1 MAGTFTALQACV
13 GGPTRIVGL
22 SVIFLTLAA
31 CAGGGKRG
39 VAPDCPEPAKH
50 STDYVIGAGDSLEI
64 FVWRNPDLTT
74 NVPVRPDGR
83 ISIPLAEGMQAVG
96 KTPTELARDIEAVF
110 AEYLRTPKVNIIVA
124 TQGAANQIQVVGNVA
139 SPQSLPYRAGIKLLD
154 VVVAVGGLDDF
165 AAGNRAKII
174 RQVDDDSASY
184 WSGKRNMPAQP
195 NRQIAQTVSIAHQRN
210 RQAPRISLITN

>member
-1 MAGTFTALQACV
+1 MAAKFTALRGSNS
-13 GGPTRIVGL
+13 GGARIVCL
-22 SVIFLTLAA
+22 VVVCLALTA
-31 CAGGGKRG
+31 CAGGGNRG
-39 VAPDCPEPAKH
+39 VAPNCPEPAKH
-50 STDYVIGAGDSLEI
+50 STDYVIGAGDALEI

-74 NVPVRPDGR
+74 SVPVRPDGR
-83 ISIPLAEGMQAVG
+83 ISIPLVEDMQAVG

-139 SPQSLPYRAGIKLLD
+139 SPQALPYRAGIKLLD

-174 RQVDDDSASY
+174 RQVGGDSVECPVRVADLMRKGDLTQNIRIY
-184 WSGKRNMPAQP
+184 PGDVLIVPAA
-195 NRQIAQTVSIAHQRN
+195 RF
-210 RQAPRISLITN
+210 

>member
-1 MAGTFTALQACV
+1 MATRKIHAIRAQADSFAK
-13 GGPTRIVGL
+13 L
-22 SVIFLTLAA
+22 AWLTVFCLALAA

-39 VAPDCPEPAKH
+39 VAPNCPEPAKH
-50 STDYVIGAGDSLEI
+50 STDYVIGAGDALEI

-74 NVPVRPDGR
+74 KVPVRPDGR
-83 ISIPLAEGMQAVG
+83 ISIPLVEDMQAVG

-124 TQGAANQIQVVGNVA
+124 TQGAANQIQVVGNVTN
-139 SPQSLPYRAGIKLLD
+139 PQSLPYRTGLKLLD

-174 RQVDDDSASY
+174 RQVAGDSVECPVRVADLMRKGDLTQNIRIY
-184 WSGKRNMPAQP
+184 PGDVLIVPAA
-195 NRQIAQTVSIAHQRN
+195 RF
-210 RQAPRISLITN
+210 

>member
-1 MAGTFTALQACV
+1 MAEKF
-13 GGPTRIVGL
+13 PTMRAIVGRRAR
-22 SVIFLTLAA
+22 IACLTLICMALAA

-39 VAPDCPEPAKH
+39 VVPTCPEPAKR
-50 STDYVIGAGDSLEI
+50 STDYIIGAGDSLEI

-83 ISIPLAEGMQAVG
+83 ISIPLVEDMQAVG

-124 TQGAANQIQVVGNVA
+124 TQGAANQIQVVGNVTN
-139 SPQSLPYRAGIKLLD
+139 PQSLPYRTGIKLLD
-154 VVVAVGGLDDF
+154 VVVAVGGLDEF

-174 RQVDDDSASY
+174 RQVNGDSVECHVRVADLMRKGDLTQNIRIY
-184 WSGKRNMPAQP
+184 PGDVLIVPAA
-195 NRQIAQTVSIAHQRN
+195 RF
-210 RQAPRISLITN
+210 

>member
-1 MAGTFTALQACV
+1 MMRRKTKPVARAKSGRCARFACLAIAG
-13 GGPTRIVGL
+13 
-22 SVIFLTLAA
+22 LTLAG

-50 STDYVIGAGDSLEI
+50 STDYMIGAGDLLEI

-74 NVPVRPDGR
+74 RVPVRPDGR
-83 ISIPLAEGMQAVG
+83 ISIPLVEDMQAVG

-110 AEYLRTPKVNIIVA
+110 AEYLRTPTVNIIVA

-139 SPQSLPYRAGIKLLD
+139 RPQSLPYRTGIKLLD
-154 VVVAVGGLDDF
+154 VVVAVGGLDDY

-174 RQVDDDSASY
+174 RQNDGDSVECPVRVADLMRKGDLSQNIRIY
-184 WSGKRNMPAQP
+184 PGDVLIVPAA
-195 NRQIAQTVSIAHQRN
+195 RF
-210 RQAPRISLITN
+210 

>member
-1 MAGTFTALQACV
+1 MATRKIHALRAQADSFAKLAWLAVFC
-13 GGPTRIVGL
+13 L
-22 SVIFLTLAA
+22 ALTA

-39 VAPDCPEPAKH
+39 VAPTCPEPAKH
-50 STDYVIGAGDSLEI
+50 STDYVIGAGDALEI

-74 NVPVRPDGR
+74 KVPVRPDGR
-83 ISIPLAEGMQAVG
+83 ISIPLVEDMQAVG

-124 TQGAANQIQVVGNVA
+124 TQGAANQIQVVGNVTN
-139 SPQSLPYRAGIKLLD
+139 PQSLPYRTGIKLLD

-174 RQVDDDSASY
+174 RQVAGDSVECPVRVADLMRKGDLTQNIRIY
-184 WSGKRNMPAQP
+184 PGDVLIVPAA
-195 NRQIAQTVSIAHQRN
+195 RF
-210 RQAPRISLITN
+210 

>member
-1 MAGTFTALQACV
+1 MASVKIHALRPGAGRFAKIACLAV
-13 GGPTRIVGL
+13 FCVA
-22 SVIFLTLAA
+22 LAA

-39 VAPDCPEPAKH
+39 VAPNCPEPAKG

-74 NVPVRPDGR
+74 KVPVRPDGR
-83 ISIPLAEGMQAVG
+83 ISIPLVEDMQAVG

-139 SPQSLPYRAGIKLLD
+139 SPQALPYRAGIKLLD

-174 RQVDDDSASY
+174 RQVAGDSVECPVRVADLMRKGDLSQNIRIY
-184 WSGKRNMPAQP
+184 PGDVLIVPAA
-195 NRQIAQTVSIAHQRN
+195 RF
-210 RQAPRISLITN
+210 

>member
-1 MAGTFTALQACV
+1 MMRAGRTITIAEGIAGWASV
-13 GGPTRIVGL
+13 GCL
-22 SVIFLTLAA
+22 AVICTLLVA

-39 VAPDCPEPAKH
+39 VAPTCPEPAKG
-50 STDYVIGAGDSLEI
+50 SADYVIGAGDSLEI

-83 ISIPLAEGMQAVG
+83 ISIPLVEDMQAVG

-139 SPQSLPYRAGIKLLD
+139 SPQSLPYRAGLKLLD

-174 RQVDDDSASY
+174 REVDGNSVECPVRVADLMRKGDLTQNIRIY
-184 WSGKRNMPAQP
+184 PGDVLIVPAA
-195 NRQIAQTVSIAHQRN
+195 RF
-210 RQAPRISLITN
+210 

>member
-1 MAGTFTALQACV
+1 MATRKINVLRAVVGRRARIACL
-13 GGPTRIVGL
+13 GMIC
-22 SVIFLTLAA
+22 LTLVA

-39 VAPDCPEPAKH
+39 VAPTCPEPANRA
-50 STDYVIGAGDSLEI
+50 TDYVIGAGDALEI

-74 NVPVRPDGR
+74 SVPVRPDGR
-83 ISIPLAEGMQAVG
+83 ISIPLVEDMQAVG

-139 SPQSLPYRAGIKLLD
+139 SPQALPYRAGIKLLD

-174 RQVDDDSASY
+174 RQVAGDSVECPVRVADLMRKGDLTQNIRIY
-184 WSGKRNMPAQP
+184 PGDVLIVPAA
-195 NRQIAQTVSIAHQRN
+195 RF
-210 RQAPRISLITN
+210 

>member
-1 MAGTFTALQACV
+1 MMRAGRAITIAAGIAGWARV
-13 GGPTRIVGL
+13 GCL
-22 SVIFLTLAA
+22 AVICTLLVA
-31 CAGGGKRG
+31 CAGSGKRG
-39 VAPDCPEPAKH
+39 VAPTCPEPAKG
-50 STDYVIGAGDSLEI
+50 SADYVIGAGDSLEI

-83 ISIPLAEGMQAVG
+83 ISIPLVEDMQAVG

-110 AEYLRTPKVNIIVA
+110 AKYLRTPKVNIIVA

-165 AAGNRAKII
+165 AAGHRAKII
-174 RQVDDDSASY
+174 REVDGHSVECPVRVADLMRKGDLTQNIRIY
-184 WSGKRNMPAQP
+184 PGDVLIVPAA
-195 NRQIAQTVSIAHQRN
+195 RF
-210 RQAPRISLITN
+210 

>member
-1 MAGTFTALQACV
+1 MTGKITAVRASV
-13 GGPTRIVGL
+13 GGSTKIACLGV
-22 SVIFLTLAA
+22 VCLTLVA

-39 VAPDCPEPAKH
+39 VRPACPEPAKR
-50 STDYVIGAGDSLEI
+50 STDYIIGAGDSLEI

-83 ISIPLAEGMQAVG
+83 ISIPLVEDMQAVG

-139 SPQSLPYRAGIKLLD
+139 SPQALPYRAGIKLLD

-174 RQVDDDSASY
+174 RQVAGDSVECPVRVADLMRKGDLTQNIRIY
-184 WSGKRNMPAQP
+184 PGDVLIVPAA
-195 NRQIAQTVSIAHQRN
+195 RF
-210 RQAPRISLITN
+210 